1 MVDRAS
7 REQMIGAIQSYMDEA
22 ILSDQLDSMLGE
34 ISGGREDATVRT
46 VGLAVWGLYDDLQD
60 HLVVASKEQWDYLN
74 RLLLLLRSD
83 AEATVVRERFRLM
96 HGAPLLALG
105 AYLCLIAS
113 TRFSLDGIFG
123 WAVPLGLVS
132 MGFAWLRRRWAV
144 KHAQKPSTTPFPT
157 LSCLLAV
164 RRSAEHFERKHYPRA
179 LAGRRLRSRL
189 NEALLWALWIP
200 GWLIFSPIV
209 LLAQALPDREIR
221 LGPSITVSGA
231 AQTV

>member
-1 MVDRAS
+1 MVDRPS
-7 REQMIGAIQSYMDEA
+7 REQMIEAIQSYMDEM
-22 ILSDQLDSMLGE
+22 ILSDQLDNMIGE
-34 ISGGREDATVRT
+34 ITAGTQDATVKT

-96 HGAPLLALG
+96 HGAPLLAVG

-113 TRFSLDGIFG
+113 TRFSIEGILG
-123 WAVPLGLVS
+123 WAVPFGLVS
-132 MGFAWLRRRWAV
+132 MAFAWLRRRWAV
-144 KHAQKPSTTPFPT
+144 KHAQKPPTTPFPT

-164 RRSAEHFERKHYPRA
+164 RRSVEHFERKHYPRA
-179 LAGRRLRSRL
+179 LAGRRLRSRV
-189 NEALLWALWIP
+189 NEALLWTMWIP

-209 LLAQALPDREIR
+209 LLAQALPHREIR
-221 LGPSITVSGA
+221 LAPSIAASGA
-231 AQTV
+231 PQAA